1 MASGS
6 QVDQQREDRWPN
18 QTVAGSLRV
27 KLESNESDY
36 ESDDDEEIGPRLGYD
51 PKTGELRYLGK
62 GNDKSDDVA
71 EDVAENV

>member
-1 MASGS
+1 MVAMASGS
-6 QVDQQREDRWPN
+6 QVDQQRDERWPN

-51 PKTGELRYLGK
+51 PETGILRHQ
-62 GNDKSDDVA
+62 GNGNEKLADVTG
-71 EDVAENV
+71 NV